1 MMLTQMV
8 SIGEDSGAID
18 QMLASAGKAYD
29 EEAQSMAKQLTSLLE
44 PLMILVLGVV
54 VGFMVLGL
62 YMPMFSMFDA
72 MNATA

>member
-1 MMLTQMV
+1 
-8 SIGEDSGAID
+8 
-18 QMLASAGKAYD
+18 
-29 EEAQSMAKQLTSLLE
+29 
-44 PLMILVLGVV
+44 MILVLGVV